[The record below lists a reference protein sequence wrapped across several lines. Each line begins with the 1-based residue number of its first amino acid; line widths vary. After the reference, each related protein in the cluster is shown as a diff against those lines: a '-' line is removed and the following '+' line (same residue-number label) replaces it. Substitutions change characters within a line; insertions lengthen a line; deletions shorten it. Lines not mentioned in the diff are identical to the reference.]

1 MTTEM
6 TWTRPANLAAVLL
19 PEERIEDTADEV
31 LEDIQSIWPVD
42 TGESLEGWALEVDG
56 SGVTVSND
64 VEYVEYVRGGWSLAE
79 VEFIFASAF
88 GELELS
94 ALAVAAPSVP
104 TPVHPSQVTPAVKRG
119 MAPVVFADV
128 LASKRIQALTDGLE
142 ELARKKKKLAKD
154 WRK

>member
-1 MTTEM
+1 M
-6 TWTRPANLAAVLL
+6 TWTCPADLAAVLL

-42 TGESLEGWALEVDG
+42 TGESLAGWELDVDG
-56 SGVTVSND
+56 AEVVVSND
-64 VEYVEYVRGGWSLAE
+64 VDYVEYVRGGWSLAE

-88 GELELS
+88 GELELR
-94 ALAVAAPSVP
+94 ALDVPAPAIP
-104 TPVHPSQVTPAVKRG
+104 TLIHPSQVTPAVKRG
-119 MAPVVFADV
+119 LAPVVFADV
-128 LASKRIQALTDGLE
+128 LTSKRIKALTDELE